1 MSSTTPEGKVK
12 AKLAAML
19 KANKVWYFFPAN
31 NGFGKAGIPDVIL
44 CWYGRFIGVEVKS
57 ARGKP
62 TDLQLHVGAQIQD
75 AGGKWFL
82 VRSESDIA
90 QLETVLINIR
100 DNYHA
105 GS

>member
-1 MSSTTPEGKVK
+1 MSNTPEGKVK
-12 AKLAAML
+12 LKLVGML
-19 KANKVWYFFPAN
+19 KTHKVWHFFPAN
-31 NGFGKAGIPDVIL
+31 NGFGKAGIPDVII

-82 VRSESDIA
+82 VRSENDIA